1 MRWTGEALPVAA
13 VRGEIGRAP
22 TGARLLLAGRQLVP
36 TRERPLLMGIL
47 NATPDSFSDGGRYQ
61 GLEAQVARAHELAEA
76 GADLIDVGG
85 ESGVTNRP
93 PVSAEEEI
101 GRVVPLVERL
111 AAGGVTVSI
120 DTWKPSVARAA
131 LDAGASLVNDFSGLH
146 HAAIADACADAGA
159 GLVLTHTRAKP
170 KVKAFPVYDDVL
182 ADVRSLLAERL
193 ALALE
198 RGVRED
204 AILVDPGFDLSKTP
218 AQSVTV
224 LRRLGELHTLG
235 RPILLAVSRKDFVGA
250 ITGRPPR
257 ERLAGTLAAI
267 DAGVDAGATMLR
279 VHDVAQVVDFLAVR
293 AALRGQRAVAPEL
306 RLVEGL
312 RREAPIE

>member
-61 GLEAQVARAHELAEA
+61 GLEAQVARAHELTEA

-170 KVKAFPVYDDVL
+170 KVKPSRPMTTCSPTCA
-182 ADVRSLLAERL
+182 RSSPSASPWRSSAES
-193 ALALE
+193 E
-198 RGVRED
+198 RTR
-204 AILVDPGFDLSKTP
+204 SWSTP
-218 AQSVTV
+218 ALTC
-224 LRRLGELHTLG
+224 RRP
-235 RPILLAVSRKDFVGA
+235 RRSR
-250 ITGRPPR
+250 
-257 ERLAGTLAAI
+257 
-267 DAGVDAGATMLR
+267 
-279 VHDVAQVVDFLAVR
+279 
-293 AALRGQRAVAPEL
+293 
-306 RLVEGL
+306 
-312 RREAPIE
+312 